1 MEEKNNGVSQEFPIG
16 NLNKC
21 PHCACCFCNEADLK
35 KHIETFGETQAMH
48 QQEFQRVHGRLEHG
62 SSGGPE

>member
-1 MEEKNNGVSQEFPIG
+1 MEEKS
-16 NLNKC
+16 NLPNQTPTANTLCKC

-35 KHIETFGETQAMH
+35 KHMETFGASQAAH

-62 SSGGPE
+62 SFGGPE